1 MADNLRRLI
10 TSGTY
15 NLLHE
20 KAEALYTDYRINS
33 CEQNLNRCCE
43 LIELTSKVQSQ
54 LFSILNRAANEG
66 GLYGGADT
74 LKTRLLP
81 WLCNGFLS
89 TSSSVTSDTSLV
101 LIQESA
107 EKDRKLRDLEDSHEQ
122 EVQELEREL
131 RQTRMELEDV
141 RDMTFREK
149 LSNLDQLDEEL
160 EGGIDKSSDT
170 FVITKSMIAEQLSKL
185 KIIELEVDGCNVG
198 WSYDVCQIFN
208 SICGNP
214 NGMMSVSQIASHV
227 IDSHEDMI
235 ANRQGLLRAA
245 QQEADMCRRKLEA
258 VQESENQIRRLKGEV
273 SYLTTEK
280 NLLQDRLVGQLSPLP
295 SISINGLESPSYGKH
310 TNTSRHSRLV
320 AQFKDIFTN
329 DRLDAQ
335 NLLLRHIDSLE
346 MVQRI
351 IFTAVQEA
359 FHVAKM
365 AFREFRLHARKRI
378 SATHVG
384 PEPLDEVV
392 MDYIIRNLDLYDVQ
406 ASVNDVIRAMNVNP
420 KISFPPEVDFTL
432 LSGFIREVC
441 RTAYAMQALEP
452 PLDIAFASDG
462 EIFSEVKYRR
472 SYDSEFSAPLIAYHV
487 WPALTKGNSVLLKGE
502 AVTRR
507 GARLSPRPSRSRSIS
522 PVHSRTSSPSRAM
535 TSQSRS
541 PSPTRRSLSPSRGS
555 RPNSRLSTSS
565 ALLDIRSI

>member
-141 RDMTFREK
+141 RDMLRE
-149 LSNLDQLDEEL
+149 
-160 EGGIDKSSDT
+160 
-170 FVITKSMIAEQLSKL
+170 TK
-185 KIIELEVDGCNVG
+185 IELD
-198 WSYDVCQIFN
+198 SAR
-208 SICGNP
+208 
-214 NGMMSVSQIASHV
+214 SQSMTKLLAT
-227 IDSHEDMI
+227 EDEI
-235 ANRQGLLRAA
+235 IQLRAELRAA

-507 GARLSPRPSRSRSIS
+507 GPMWLSIRNRSVTETDS
-522 PVHSRTSSPSRAM
+522 
-535 TSQSRS
+535 
-541 PSPTRRSLSPSRGS
+541 
-555 RPNSRLSTSS
+555 
-565 ALLDIRSI
+565 D